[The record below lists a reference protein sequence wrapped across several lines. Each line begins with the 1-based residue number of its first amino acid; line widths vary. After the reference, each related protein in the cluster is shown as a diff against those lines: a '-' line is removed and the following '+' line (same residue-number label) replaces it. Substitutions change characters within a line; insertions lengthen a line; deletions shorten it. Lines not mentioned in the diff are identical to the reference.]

1 MASRAKGSSRSQA
14 AKAGPLVR
22 YVDAVPTRVHAVRA
36 CVWGVLR
43 HVFVVVSRSWLPCH
57 PRRVAFQLWCPRAAP
72 FLLPQVLRGHEL
84 IFYASATEVRR
95 QGLLPRLGSNCRTRC
110 AAATATLTSHTHSL
124 LLAAQDDDGETIDVE
139 DAVVTSSGTQ
149 RLAMELTA
157 RVRVVGVFCGSA
169 AVRLK
174 LKPCCSCIAVTAT
187 LLLRRRP
194 HPGRSFQPL
203 PPPHALRAPRARC
216 T

>member
-1 MASRAKGSSRSQA
+1 MASRAKGSSRSQS

-36 CVWGVLR
+36 CVWGDAALR
-43 HVFVVVSRSWLPCH
+43 SSLSRARGCR
-57 PRRVAFQLWCPRAAP
+57 PRRIAFQLWSPRAAP

-95 QGLLPRLGSNCRTRC
+95 RRQGLRRQGLLPRLGSSSRTRFAIC
-110 AAATATLTSHTHSL
+110 KHNTDVPRPL

-157 RVRVVGVFCGSA
+157 RVRVGGVCRGCC
-169 AVRLK
+169 AVRL
-174 LKPCCSCIAVTAT
+174 
-187 LLLRRRP
+187 
-194 HPGRSFQPL
+194 
-203 PPPHALRAPRARC
+203 
-216 T
+216 